1 MSATLSSPPKL
12 QFFTAGGIPLVG
24 GHLYTYAAGTT
35 TPLASYTDA
44 SGTTQ
49 NPVDIVLDSRGEAPN
64 GVWLN
69 GASYK
74 FVLASADAPAVAI
87 WTVDNI
93 NAQEAINDLLAFE
106 ALLAGSTG
114 STLVGFTQ
122 TGPGTT
128 RTVQSKLSD
137 SYSVADFGFSTSAS
151 AAANTTAFANAW
163 NISRQLTI
171 PAGTYNVGALPNFAI
186 LGARIYGI
194 GRVVLNITGAGPG
207 LVVDAGAAP
216 STTVVQDIVIDN
228 LTINCTGAA
237 TIGVFIRGIT
247 HSQFNRLRPINFPAY
262 AMLCNF
268 MVSNSFYDFC
278 HSGNEP
284 GITVPSVI
292 GVGLGKRNVGE
303 QCSNCTWI
311 NPVIEG
317 TSGNGL
323 VLDEAAASVFIGG
336 TVEGCGY
343 TSGYGGILI
352 GSNSFDNTFI
362 NMDLEANGILGDATT
377 FHVKCAGLR
386 TSFVNL
392 FADAGEGNVPPST
405 AGSPLI
411 WIYGGNSTAFF
422 GGSIQSLKIE
432 AGVKNTVTN
441 SLAYNIGAATGT
453 ITDAGTNTRH
463 IQLYSVNPGTTL
475 PDSYVTKSTWT
486 PVATSLTIVGTPT
499 YVGTFERIG
508 DFVSFTIRVTS
519 TTSTAATA
527 GATSFSTPTSTVVAG
542 TCVAAS
548 NVTALGFGTG
558 LVNSNVIYVP
568 TWAASADVVIT
579 GQYFAA

>member
-1 MSATLSSPPKL
+1 MSAYLTPNPLM
-12 QFFTAGGIPLVG
+12 QFFDVTGAPLYLG
-24 GHLYTYAAGTT
+24 TLETFAAGTS
-35 TPLASYTDA
+35 TPLATYTDFSA
-44 SGTTQ
+44 AIANPTTITL
-49 NPVDIVLDSRGEAPN
+49 NTRGEAA
-64 GVWLN
+64 VWL
-69 GASYK
+69 GPAAYK
-74 FVLASADAPAVAI
+74 FTLRDAAGVLI
-87 WTVDNI
+87 WTADNI
-93 NAQEAINDLLAFE
+93 TTQD
-106 ALLAGSTG
+106 ALLALAAFETLLAGGTG

-151 AAANTTAFANAW
+151 ATANATAFVTAW
-163 NISRQLTI
+163 NVSRQLTI
-171 PAGTYNVGALPNFAI
+171 PAGTYNVTGLPNFAVR
-186 LGARIYGI
+186 GARIQGI

-207 LVVDAGAAP
+207 LIVDAGAAP

-278 HSGNEP
+278 YSGNEP

-292 GVGLGKRNVGE
+292 GVGLGLRNAGE
-303 QCSNCTWI
+303 QCADCTWI

-317 TSGNGL
+317 ASGNGL
-323 VLDEAAASVFIGG
+323 VLDETYENTFVGG
-336 TVEGCGY
+336 TIEGCGY
-343 TSGYGGILI
+343 TTGYGGILI
-352 GSNSFDNTFI
+352 GPNNTQNTFI
-362 NMDLEANGILGDATT
+362 GTALEANGIVADATT
-377 FHVKCAGLR
+377 FHVKNAGLR
-386 TSFVNL
+386 TSFINIS
-392 FADAGEGNVPPST
+392 ADNTLSGLV
-405 AGSPLI
+405 
-411 WIYGGNSTAFF
+411 WMYGGNSAAFR
-422 GGSIQSLKIE
+422 GGQIHDLKVD
-432 AGVKNTVTN
+432 AGVRNTVTY
-441 SLAYNIGAATGT
+441 SLAYDGT
-453 ITDAGTNTRH
+453 ITNAGTDTRH
-463 IQLYSVNPGTTL
+463 IQLYNITGATTL
-475 PDSYVTKSTWT
+475 PDSYVTKSTYT
-486 PVATSLTIVGTPT
+486 PTVAGIAVVGTPT

-527 GATSFSTPTSTVVAG
+527 GTTTFSAPTSTVVAG

-548 NVTALGFGTG
+548 NVTALGLGTG
-558 LVNSNVIYVP
+558 LVNNNLIYVP
-568 TWAASADVVIT
+568 TWAASADIVIT

>member
-1 MSATLSSPPKL
+1 MSATLSPPPKL

-24 GHLYTYAAGTT
+24 GHLYTYKAGTV
-35 TPLASYTDA
+35 TPLATYTDA

-49 NPVDIVLDSRGEAPN
+49 NPVDIELDARGEAPN

-74 FVLASADAPAVAI
+74 FVLASADAPAVPI

-171 PAGTYNVGALPNFAI
+171 PAGTYNVTSLPNFAI
-186 LGARIYGI
+186 RGARIQGI

-207 LVVDAGAAP
+207 LVIDAGATPLA
-216 STTVVQDIVIDN
+216 SGGVVVQDIVIDN
-228 LTINCTGAA
+228 LTIDGVNSASGNV
-237 TIGVFIRGIT
+237 GVFIRGIT
-247 HSQFNRLRPINFPAY
+247 HSEFNRLRPINWIGS
-262 AMLCNF
+262 AMYCSF

-278 HSGNEP
+278 YSGNEA
-284 GITVPSVI
+284 GISILTAT
-292 GVGLGKRNVGE
+292 GLSLNYRGSTE
-303 QCSNCTWI
+303 QCADCTWI

-317 TSGNGL
+317 ATSFGI
-323 VLDEAAASVFIGG
+323 DIAAGVNNTFLGG

-343 TSGYGGILI
+343 IATGSGGAINLSSGA
-352 GSNSFDNTFI
+352 GQNTFTSTF
-362 NMDLEANGILGDATT
+362 LESNGISGNATT
-377 FHVKCAGLR
+377 FHIKDAGIR
-386 TSFVNL
+386 NSFYNIL
-392 FADAGEGNVPPST
+392 ADATLSPWIILLS
-405 AGSPLI
+405 GSNSALFS
-411 WIYGGNSTAFF
+411 GGQIANLR
-422 GGSIQSLKIE
+422 ID
-432 AGVKNTVTN
+432 AGVKNTVTTAV
-441 SLAYNIGAATGT
+441 AYTGT
-453 ITDAGTNTRH
+453 ITNAGTDTRH
-463 IQLYSVNPGTTL
+463 IQLFYVGSATTL

-486 PVATSLTIVGTPT
+486 PTVAGIAVVGTPT
-499 YVGTFERIG
+499 YTGTFERIG
-508 DFVSFTIRVTS
+508 DFVSFTIRATS
-519 TTSTAATA
+519 TTSTASTA
-527 GATSFSTPTSTVVAG
+527 GTTTFSTPTSTVVAG

-548 NVTALGFGTG
+548 GVTKLGLGTG
-558 LVNSNVIYVP
+558 LVDSSLIYVP

>member
-1 MSATLSSPPKL
+1 MSAYLTPNPLM
-12 QFFTAGGIPLVG
+12 QFFDITGAPLVSG
-24 GHLYTYAAGTT
+24 TLETFAAGTS
-35 TPLASYTDA
+35 TPLATYTEFNA
-44 SGTTQ
+44 AIANPTTITL
-49 NPVDIVLDSRGEAPN
+49 NARGEAA
-64 GVWLN
+64 VWL
-69 GASYK
+69 GPAAYK
-74 FVLASADAPAVAI
+74 FTLRDAAGVLI
-87 WTVDNI
+87 WTADNI
-93 NAQEAINDLLAFE
+93 TTQDALIALAAFE
-106 ALLAGSTG
+106 TLLAGSTG

-137 SYSVADFGFSTSAS
+137 SYSVADFGFSTSGS

-186 LGARIYGI
+186 LGARIQGI

-278 HSGNEP
+278 YSGNEP

-292 GVGLGKRNVGE
+292 GVGLGLRNAGE
-303 QCSNCTWI
+303 QCADCTFI
-311 NPVIEG
+311 NLVVEG

-323 VLDEAAASVFIGG
+323 VLDETASNTFIGG

-343 TSGYGGILI
+343 TTGYGGILI
-352 GSNSFDNTFI
+352 GANNTNNTFV
-362 NMDLEANGILGDATT
+362 NMFLEANGVVGDATT

-386 TSFVNL
+386 TTFVNL
-392 FADAGEGNVPPST
+392 FADAGEGYPAP
-405 AGSPLI
+405 AGTPLV
-411 WIYGGNSTAFF
+411 WIYGGNSTAFYS
-422 GGSIQSLKIE
+422 GSIQSLKIE

-441 SLAYNIGAATGT
+441 SLAYNTGAATGT

-463 IQLYSVNPGTTL
+463 IQLYNVGSGTTL

-486 PVATSLTIVGTPT
+486 PVATNLTIVGTPT

-527 GATSFSTPTSTVVAG
+527 GTTTFSAPTSTVVAG

-548 NVTALGFGTG
+548 NVTALGLGTG
-558 LVNSNVIYVP
+558 LVNNNLIYVP

>member
-1 MSATLSSPPKL
+1 MSATLSPPPKL

-35 TPLASYTDA
+35 TPLATYTDA

-49 NPVDIVLDSRGEAPN
+49 NPVDIVLDARGEAPN

-74 FVLASADAPAVAI
+74 FVLASADAPAVPI

-137 SYSVADFGFSTSAS
+137 SYSVADFGFSTSNNAT
-151 AAANTTAFANAW
+151 ANTTAFASAW
-163 NISRQLTI
+163 NVSRQLTI

-186 LGARIYGI
+186 LGTRIYGI

-262 AMLCNF
+262 AMLCQF

-278 HSGNEP
+278 YSGNEP
-284 GITVPSVI
+284 GVTVPSVI
-292 GVGLGKRNVGE
+292 GVGLGLRNANE
-303 QCSNCTWI
+303 QCADCTWVNLI
-311 NPVIEG
+311 IEG

-323 VLDEAAASVFIGG
+323 VLDETASNTFIGG
-336 TVEGCGY
+336 TVEGCG
-343 TSGYGGILI
+343 TVTGYGGILI
-352 GSNSFDNTFI
+352 GPNNSGNTFV
-362 NMDLEANGILGDATT
+362 NMFLEANGIGGDATT
-377 FHVKCAGLR
+377 FHVKCAGIR
-386 TSFVNL
+386 NAFVNL
-392 FADAGEGNVPPST
+392 YADDGTGYAT
-405 AGSPLI
+405 LHSPLVQ
-411 WIYGGNSTAFF
+411 IYGGNSTAFF
-422 GGSIQSLKIE
+422 GGSIDTLKIE

-441 SLAYNIGAATGT
+441 SLAYNLNGAGT

-463 IQLYSVNPGTTL
+463 IQLYNVNPGTTL

-486 PVATSLTIVGTPT
+486 PVATNLTIVGTPT

-527 GATSFSTPTSTVVAG
+527 GTTSFSTPTSTVVAG

-568 TWAASADVVIT
+568 TWAASADVIIT

>member
-1 MSATLSSPPKL
+1 MSAYLTPNPLM
-12 QFFTAGGIPLVG
+12 QFFDVTGAPLYLG
-24 GHLYTYAAGTT
+24 TLETFAAGTS
-35 TPLASYTDA
+35 TPLATYTDFSA
-44 SGTTQ
+44 AIANPTTITL
-49 NPVDIVLDSRGEAPN
+49 NTRGEAA
-64 GVWLN
+64 VWL
-69 GASYK
+69 GPAAYK
-74 FVLASADAPAVAI
+74 FTLRDAAGVLI
-87 WTVDNI
+87 WTADNI
-93 NAQEAINDLLAFE
+93 TTQDALLALAAFE
-106 ALLAGSTG
+106 ATLAGGTG

-186 LGARIYGI
+186 LGARIQGI

-207 LVVDAGAAP
+207 LVVDAGAPP
-216 STTVVQDIVIDN
+216 STTVVQDVVIDN

-268 MVSNSFYDFC
+268 MVSNSFYEFC

-284 GITVPSVI
+284 GIITPSVI
-292 GVGLGKRNVGE
+292 GVGLGLRNAGE

-317 TSGNGL
+317 ASGNGL
-323 VLDEAAASVFIGG
+323 VLDEATMNTFVGG
-336 TVEGCGY
+336 TIEGNGY
-343 TSGYGGILI
+343 TTGYGGILI
-352 GSNSFDNTFI
+352 GPNNAENTFVG
-362 NMDLEANGILGDATT
+362 MDLEANGILGDATT
-377 FHVKCAGLR
+377 FHIKNAGLR
-386 TSFVNL
+386 TSFINVL
-392 FADAGEGNVPPST
+392 ADNTLSGLV
-405 AGSPLI
+405 
-411 WIYGGNSTAFF
+411 WMYGGNSAAFH
-422 GGSIQSLKIE
+422 GGEIYNLRID
-432 AGVKNTVTN
+432 AGVKNTVTYG
-441 SLAYNIGAATGT
+441 LAYSGAITNNGT
-453 ITDAGTNTRH
+453 DTRH
-463 IQLYSVNPGTTL
+463 IQLFNVTGATTL

-486 PVATSLTIVGTPT
+486 PVATNLTIVGTPT

-519 TTSTAATA
+519 TTTTAATA
-527 GATSFSTPTSTVVAG
+527 GATSFSAPTSTVVAG

-548 NVTALGFGTG
+548 NVTAIGYGTG

>member
-1 MSATLSSPPKL
+1 MSATLSPPPKL

-35 TPLASYTDA
+35 TPLATYTDA

-49 NPVDIVLDSRGEAPN
+49 NPVDIELDARGEAPN

-74 FVLASADAPAVAI
+74 FVLASADAPAVPI

-93 NAQEAINDLLAFE
+93 EAQEAINDLLAFE

-171 PAGTYNVGALPNFAI
+171 PAGTYNVTSLPNFAV
-186 LGARIYGI
+186 LGTRIYGI

-284 GITVPSVI
+284 GLVTPSVI
-292 GVGLGKRNVGE
+292 GVGLGLRNAGE

-311 NPVIEG
+311 NLIIEG

-323 VLDEAAASVFIGG
+323 VLDEAIMNTFVGG
-336 TVEGCGY
+336 TVEGNGF

-352 GSNSFDNTFI
+352 GPNNSENTFI
-362 NMDLEANGILGDATT
+362 GMDLEANGILGDATT
-377 FHVKCAGLR
+377 FHIKNSGLR
-386 TSFVNL
+386 TSFINVL
-392 FADAGEGNVPPST
+392 ADNTLSGLV
-405 AGSPLI
+405 
-411 WIYGGNSTAFF
+411 WMYGGNSAAFH
-422 GGSIQSLKIE
+422 GGEIYNLQID
-432 AGVKNTVTN
+432 AGVKNTVTYG
-441 SLAYNIGAATGT
+441 LGYNGT
-453 ITDAGTNTRH
+453 ITNNGTDTRH
-463 IQLYSVNPGTTL
+463 IQLFNITGATTL

-486 PVATSLTIVGTPT
+486 PVATNLTIVGTPT

-527 GATSFSTPTSTVVAG
+527 GTTSFSTPTSTVVAG

>member
-1 MSATLSSPPKL
+1 
-12 QFFTAGGIPLVG
+12 
-24 GHLYTYAAGTT
+24 
-35 TPLASYTDA
+35 
-44 SGTTQ
+44 
-49 NPVDIVLDSRGEAPN
+49 
-64 GVWLN
+64 VWLN
-69 GASYK
+69 GAAYK
-74 FVLASADAPAVAI
+74 FVLASADAPAVPI

-93 NAQEAINDLLAFE
+93 EAQEAINDLLAFE

-137 SYSVADFGFSTSAS
+137 SYSVADFGFSTSGS

-163 NISRQLTI
+163 NVSRQLTI
-171 PAGTYNVGALPNFAI
+171 PAGTYNVTSLPNFAI

-284 GITVPSVI
+284 GLVTPSVI
-292 GVGLGKRNVGE
+292 GVGLGLRNAGE

-311 NPVIEG
+311 NLIIEG

-323 VLDEAAASVFIGG
+323 VLDETAMNTFVGG
-336 TVEGCGY
+336 TVEGNGF

-352 GSNSFDNTFI
+352 GPNNSENTFI
-362 NMDLEANGILGDATT
+362 GMDLEANGILGDATT
-377 FHVKCAGLR
+377 FHIKNSGLR
-386 TSFVNL
+386 TSFINVL
-392 FADAGEGNVPPST
+392 ADNTLSGLV
-405 AGSPLI
+405 
-411 WIYGGNSTAFF
+411 WMYGGNSAAFH
-422 GGSIQSLKIE
+422 GGEIYNLQID
-432 AGVKNTVTN
+432 AGVKNTVTYG
-441 SLAYNIGAATGT
+441 LGYNGT
-453 ITDAGTNTRH
+453 ITNNGTDTRH
-463 IQLYSVNPGTTL
+463 IQLFNITGATTL

-486 PVATSLTIVGTPT
+486 PVATNLTIVGTPT

-527 GATSFSTPTSTVVAG
+527 GTTSFSTPTSTVVAG

>member
-1 MSATLSSPPKL
+1 MSATLSPPPKL

-35 TPLASYTDA
+35 TPLATYTDA

-49 NPVDIVLDSRGEAPN
+49 NPVDIELDARGEAPN

-74 FVLASADAPAVAI
+74 FVLASADAPAVPI

-93 NAQEAINDLLAFE
+93 EAQEAINDLLAFE

-122 TGPGTT
+122 NGPGTT

-151 AAANTTAFANAW
+151 AAANATAFVNAW
-163 NISRQLTI
+163 NISKQLTI
-171 PAGTYNVGALPNFAI
+171 PAGTYNVTGLPNFAT
-186 LGARIYGI
+186 LGARIQGI
-194 GRVVLNITGAGPG
+194 GKVVLNITGAGPG
-207 LVVDAGAAP
+207 LIVDAG
-216 STTVVQDIVIDN
+216 TTAGVVVQNIVIDN

-284 GITVPSVI
+284 GIITPSVI
-292 GVGLGKRNVGE
+292 GVGLGLRNVNE
-303 QCSNCTWI
+303 QCADCTFVNLI
-311 NPVIEG
+311 VEG

-323 VLDEAAASVFIGG
+323 VLDETASNTFIGG
-336 TVEGCGY
+336 TVEGCG
-343 TSGYGGILI
+343 TVTGYGGILI
-352 GSNSFDNTFI
+352 GPNNSGNTFVD
-362 NMDLEANGILGDATT
+362 MFLEANGIGGDATT
-377 FHVKCAGLR
+377 FHVKCAGIR
-386 TSFVNL
+386 NTFVNL
-392 FADAGEGNVPPST
+392 FADSGTGYAT
-405 AGSPLI
+405 LHSPLV

-422 GGSIQSLKIE
+422 GGSIDTLKID

-441 SLAYNIGAATGT
+441 SLAYNLNGTGT

-463 IQLYSVNPGTTL
+463 IQLYNVGSATTL
-475 PDSYVTKSTWT
+475 PDSYVTKNTWT
-486 PVATSLTIVGTPT
+486 PVPASLVVVGTPT
-499 YVGTFERIG
+499 YTGTYERVG
-508 DFVSFTIRVTS
+508 DLVSFTIRVTS

-527 GATSFSTPTSTVVAG
+527 GSTSFTAPTSTVVSG

-548 NVTALGFGTG
+548 AVTAVGYGTG
-558 LVNSNVIYVP
+558 LVSSNVIYVP
-568 TWAASADVVIT
+568 TWAASADVIIT

>member
-1 MSATLSSPPKL
+1 MSATLSPPPKL

-35 TPLASYTDA
+35 TPLATYTSS

-74 FVLASADAPAVAI
+74 FVLASADAPAVPI

-122 TGPGTT
+122 NGPGTT

-171 PAGTYNVGALPNFAI
+171 PAGTYSVTSLPNFAI
-186 LGARIYGI
+186 RGARIQGI

-207 LVVDAGAAP
+207 IVVDAGAAP
-216 STTVVQDIVIDN
+216 STTVVSDIVIDN
-228 LTINCTGAA
+228 LTIDGVNSAA
-237 TIGVFIRGIT
+237 GNVGVFIRGIT
-247 HSQFNRLRPINFPAY
+247 HSQFNRLRPINWIGS
-262 AMLCNF
+262 AMYCSY

-278 HSGNEP
+278 YSGNEP
-284 GITVPSVI
+284 GISVLTSI
-292 GVGLGKRNVGE
+292 GISLTNRNALDA
-303 QCSNCTWI
+303 CSNCTWI

-317 TSGNGL
+317 TQANGI
-323 VLDEAAASVFIGG
+323 AADAAIANTFVGG
-336 TVEGCGY
+336 TVEGNGY
-343 TSGYGGILI
+343 ITGYGGIFL
-352 GSNSFDNTFI
+352 GANTAENSFIGT
-362 NMDLEANGILGDATT
+362 DLESNGIIGDATT
-377 FHVKCAGLR
+377 FHIKNAGIR
-386 TSFVNL
+386 NSFINI
-392 FADAGEGNVPPST
+392 FADNVL
-405 AGSPLI
+405 SPLV
-411 WIYGGNSTAFF
+411 WINGGNSTNIL
-422 GGSIQSLKIE
+422 GGQIADLKIA
-432 AGVKNTVTN
+432 AGVKNTVATA
-441 SLAYNIGAATGT
+441 LAYNGT
-453 ITDAGTNTRH
+453 ITDAGTDTRF
-463 IQLYSVNPGTTL
+463 IQRYAITSATTL
-475 PDSYVTKSTWT
+475 PDSYVTKGTWT
-486 PVATSLTIVGTPT
+486 PTVAGIAVVGTPT
-499 YVGTFERIG
+499 YTGTYERIG

-519 TTSTAATA
+519 TTSTASTA
-527 GATSFSTPTSTVVAG
+527 GTTTFSTPTSTVVSG

-548 NVTALGFGTG
+548 GVTKLGLGTG
-558 LVNSNVIYVP
+558 LVDSSLTYPP

-579 GQYFAA
+579 GQYFAV

>member
-1 MSATLSSPPKL
+1 MSATLTPPPKL

-24 GHLYTYAAGTT
+24 GHLYTYAAGTS
-35 TPLASYTDA
+35 TPLASYTSA
-44 SGTTQ
+44 SGVTQ
-49 NPVDIVLDSRGEAPN
+49 NPTDIVLDSRGETPN

-74 FVLASADAPAVAI
+74 FVLADAAATPVVI

-137 SYSVADFGFSTSAS
+137 SYSVADFGFLPSAS

-171 PAGTYNVGALPNFAI
+171 PAGTYNVTSLPNFAI
-186 LGARIYGI
+186 RGARIQGI

-207 LVVDAGAAP
+207 LVIDAGAAP

-228 LTINCTGAA
+228 LTIDGVNSASGNV
-237 TIGVFIRGIT
+237 GVFIRGIT
-247 HSQFNRLRPINFPAY
+247 HSEFNRLRPINWIGS
-262 AMLCNF
+262 AMYCSF

-278 HSGNEP
+278 YSGNEP
-284 GITVPSVI
+284 GITVLTAT
-292 GVGLGKRNVGE
+292 GLSLNARNAGE
-303 QCSNCTWI
+303 QCADCTWI

-317 TSGNGL
+317 ATTYGIDIASGVNNTF
-323 VLDEAAASVFIGG
+323 VGG
-336 TVEGCGY
+336 TVEGNGY
-343 TSGYGGILI
+343 IATGSGGAINLSSGAGQNIFI
-352 GSNSFDNTFI
+352 STF
-362 NMDLEANGILGDATT
+362 LEANGILGDATT
-377 FHVKCAGLR
+377 FHIKDAGIR
-386 TSFVNL
+386 NSFYNIL
-392 FADAGEGNVPPST
+392 ADATLSPWIILLS
-405 AGSPLI
+405 GSNSALFS
-411 WIYGGNSTAFF
+411 GGQIANLR
-422 GGSIQSLKIE
+422 ID
-432 AGVKNTVTN
+432 AGVSNTVTTAV
-441 SLAYNIGAATGT
+441 AYTGT
-453 ITDAGTNTRH
+453 ITNNGTDTRH
-463 IQLYSVNPGTTL
+463 IQLFNVGIATTL
-475 PDSYVTKSTWT
+475 PDSYITKGTWT
-486 PVATSLTIVGTPT
+486 PVATSLAIVGTPT

-508 DFVSFTIRVTS
+508 DFVNFTIFITS

-527 GATSFSTPTSTVVAG
+527 GLTTFSTPTPTIVAG
-542 TCVAAS
+542 TCAAAS
-548 NVTALGFGTG
+548 NTSTLGLGTG
-558 LVNSNVIYVP
+558 LVNNNLIYVP
-568 TWAASADVVIT
+568 TWGASVAIVVT

>member
-1 MSATLSSPPKL
+1 MSAYLTPNPLM
-12 QFFTAGGIPLVG
+12 QFFDITGAPLYLG
-24 GHLYTYAAGTT
+24 TLETFAAGTS
-35 TPLASYTDA
+35 TPLATYTDFSA
-44 SGTTQ
+44 AIANPTTITL
-49 NPVDIVLDSRGEAPN
+49 NTRGEAA
-64 GVWLN
+64 VWL
-69 GASYK
+69 GPAAYK
-74 FVLASADAPAVAI
+74 FTLRDAAGVLI
-87 WTVDNI
+87 WTADNI
-93 NAQEAINDLLAFE
+93 TTQDALLALAAFE

-186 LGARIYGI
+186 LGARIQGI

-207 LVVDAGAAP
+207 LVVDAGATPLA
-216 STTVVQDIVIDN
+216 SGGVVVQDIVIDN

-262 AMLCNF
+262 AMLCEF

-292 GVGLGKRNVGE
+292 GVGLGKRGANE

-311 NPVIEG
+311 NPIIEG

-323 VLDEAAASVFIGG
+323 VLDEAAASVFVGG

-343 TSGYGGILI
+343 TAGYGGILI
-352 GSNSFDNTFI
+352 GSNSIDNTFI

-386 TSFVNL
+386 TSFVNI
-392 FADAGEGNVPPST
+392 FADDGQGYVAPST

-422 GGSIQSLKIE
+422 GGSIDTLKIE

-441 SLAYNIGAATGT
+441 SLAYNLNGAGT

-463 IQLYSVNPGTTL
+463 IQLYNVNPGTTL

-527 GATSFSTPTSTVVAG
+527 GTTSFSTPTSTVVAG

-568 TWAASADVVIT
+568 TWAASADVIIT

>member
-1 MSATLSSPPKL
+1 MSATLTPPPKL

-24 GHLYTYAAGTT
+24 GHLYTYAAGTS
-35 TPLASYTDA
+35 TPLASYTSA
-44 SGTTQ
+44 SGVTQ
-49 NPVDIVLDSRGEAPN
+49 NPTDIVLDSRGETPN

-74 FVLASADAPAVAI
+74 FVLADAAATPVVI

-137 SYSVADFGFSTSAS
+137 SYSVADFGFLTSAS

-171 PAGTYNVGALPNFAI
+171 PAGTYNVTSLPNFAI
-186 LGARIYGI
+186 RGARIQGI

-207 LVVDAGAAP
+207 LVIDAGAAP

-228 LTINCTGAA
+228 LTIDGVNSASGNV
-237 TIGVFIRGIT
+237 GVFIRGIT
-247 HSQFNRLRPINFPAY
+247 HSEFNRLRPINWIGS
-262 AMLCNF
+262 AMYCSF

-278 HSGNEP
+278 YSGNEP
-284 GITVPSVI
+284 GITVLTAT
-292 GVGLGKRNVGE
+292 GLSLNARNAGE
-303 QCSNCTWI
+303 QCADCTWI

-317 TSGNGL
+317 ATTYGIDIASGVNNTF
-323 VLDEAAASVFIGG
+323 VGG
-336 TVEGCGY
+336 TVEGNGY
-343 TSGYGGILI
+343 IATGSGGAINLSSGAGQNIFI
-352 GSNSFDNTFI
+352 STF
-362 NMDLEANGILGDATT
+362 LEANGILGDATT
-377 FHVKCAGLR
+377 FHIKDAGIR
-386 TSFVNL
+386 NSFYNIL
-392 FADAGEGNVPPST
+392 ADATLSPWIILLS
-405 AGSPLI
+405 GSNSALFS
-411 WIYGGNSTAFF
+411 GGQIANLR
-422 GGSIQSLKIE
+422 ID
-432 AGVKNTVTN
+432 AGVSNTVTTAV
-441 SLAYNIGAATGT
+441 AYTGT
-453 ITDAGTNTRH
+453 ITNNGTATRH
-463 IQLYSVNPGTTL
+463 IQLFNVGIATTL
-475 PDSYVTKSTWT
+475 PDSYITKGTWT
-486 PVATSLTIVGTPT
+486 PVATSLAIVGTPT

-508 DFVSFTIRVTS
+508 DFVNFTIFITS

-527 GATSFSTPTSTVVAG
+527 GLTTFSTPTPTIVAG
-542 TCVAAS
+542 TCAAAS
-548 NVTALGFGTG
+548 NISTLGLGTG
-558 LVNSNVIYVP
+558 LVNNNLIYVP
-568 TWAASADVVIT
+568 TWGASVAIVVT

>member
-1 MSATLSSPPKL
+1 MSATLSPPPKL

-24 GHLYTYAAGTT
+24 GHLYTYEAGTV
-35 TPLASYTDA
+35 TPLATYTDA
-44 SGTTQ
+44 SGTTE
-49 NPVDIVLDSRGEAPN
+49 NPVDIELDARGEAPN

-74 FVLASADAPAVAI
+74 FVLASADAPAVPI

-93 NAQEAINDLLAFE
+93 EAQEAINDLLAFE

-186 LGARIYGI
+186 LGARIQGI

-207 LVVDAGAAP
+207 LVVDAGATAGV
-216 STTVVQDIVIDN
+216 VVQDIVIDN

-262 AMLCNF
+262 AMLCQF

-284 GITVPSVI
+284 GIITPSVI
-292 GVGLGKRNVGE
+292 GVGLGLRNANE

-323 VLDEAAASVFIGG
+323 VLDEAAASVFVGG

-343 TSGYGGILI
+343 TAGYGGILI
-352 GSNSFDNTFI
+352 GSNSIDNTFI

-377 FHVKCAGLR
+377 FHVKCAGIR
-386 TSFVNL
+386 TSFVNI
-392 FADAGEGNVPPST
+392 FADDGQGYVAPST

-422 GGSIQSLKIE
+422 GGSIDTLKIE

-441 SLAYNIGAATGT
+441 SLAYNLNGAGT
-453 ITDAGTNTRH
+453 ITDAGTDTRH
-463 IQLYSVNPGTTL
+463 IQLYNVNSGTTL
-475 PDSYVTKSTWT
+475 PDSYITKSTYT
-486 PVATSLTIVGTPT
+486 PTVAGITIAGAGVPT

-508 DFVSFTIRVTS
+508 DFVSFTIRVTC
-519 TTSTAATA
+519 TTTTAATA
-527 GATSFSTPTSTVVAG
+527 GTTSFSAPTSTVVAG

-568 TWAASADVVIT
+568 TWAASADVIIT

>member
-1 MSATLSSPPKL
+1 MSATLSPPPKL

-35 TPLASYTDA
+35 TPLATYTDA

-49 NPVDIVLDSRGEAPN
+49 NPVDIELDARGEAPN

-74 FVLASADAPAVAI
+74 FVLASADAPAVPI

-93 NAQEAINDLLAFE
+93 EAQEAINDLLAFE

-186 LGARIYGI
+186 LGARIQGI

-207 LVVDAGAAP
+207 LVVDAGAPP

-262 AMLCNF
+262 AMLCQF

-284 GITVPSVI
+284 GLVTPSVI
-292 GVGLGKRNVGE
+292 GVGLGLRNANE
-303 QCSNCTWI
+303 KCADCTFV
-311 NPVIEG
+311 NLVVEG

-323 VLDEAAASVFIGG
+323 VLDEADSNTFVGG
-336 TVEGCGY
+336 TVEGNGY
-343 TSGYGGILI
+343 TTGYGGILI
-352 GSNSFDNTFI
+352 GPNNIGNTFI
-362 NMDLEANGILGDATT
+362 NMFLEANGIVGDATT
-377 FHVKCAGLR
+377 FHLKCAGIR
-386 TSFVNL
+386 TTFVNL
-392 FADAGEGNVPPST
+392 FADDGTGYSPP

-422 GGSIQSLKIE
+422 GGSIDTLKID

-441 SLAYNIGAATGT
+441 SLAYNLNGAGT

-463 IQLYSVNPGTTL
+463 IQLYNVNSGTTL
-475 PDSYVTKSTWT
+475 PDSYITKSTWT
-486 PVATSLTIVGTPT
+486 PVATNLTIVGTPT

-527 GATSFSTPTSTVVAG
+527 GTTSFSTPTSTVVAG

-548 NVTALGFGTG
+548 NVTAIGYGTG

-568 TWAASADVVIT
+568 TWAASADVIIT

>member
-1 MSATLSSPPKL
+1 MSAYLTPNPLM
-12 QFFTAGGIPLVG
+12 QFFDVTGAPLYLG
-24 GHLYTYAAGTT
+24 TLETFAAGTS
-35 TPLASYTDA
+35 TPLATYTDFSA
-44 SGTTQ
+44 AIANPTTITL
-49 NPVDIVLDSRGEAPN
+49 NTRGEAA
-64 GVWLN
+64 VWL
-69 GASYK
+69 GPAAYK
-74 FVLASADAPAVAI
+74 FTLRDAAGVLI
-87 WTVDNI
+87 WTADNI
-93 NAQEAINDLLAFE
+93 TTQDALLALAAFE
-106 ALLAGSTG
+106 ATLAGSTG

-137 SYSVADFGFSTSAS
+137 SYSVADFGFLPSAS

-186 LGARIYGI
+186 LGARIQGI

-207 LVVDAGAAP
+207 LVVDAGAPP

-284 GITVPSVI
+284 GLVTPSVI
-292 GVGLGKRNVGE
+292 GVGLGLRNANE
-303 QCSNCTWI
+303 KCADCTFV
-311 NPVIEG
+311 NLVVEG

-323 VLDEAAASVFIGG
+323 VLDEADSNTFVGG
-336 TVEGCGY
+336 TVEGNGF
-343 TSGYGGILI
+343 TTGYGGILI
-352 GSNSFDNTFI
+352 GPNNIGNTFI
-362 NMDLEANGILGDATT
+362 NMFLEANGIVGDATT
-377 FHVKCAGLR
+377 FHLKCAGIR
-386 TSFVNL
+386 TTFVNL
-392 FADAGEGNVPPST
+392 FADDGTGST
-405 AGSPLI
+405 PGSPLI

-422 GGSIQSLKIE
+422 GGSIDTLKIE

-441 SLAYNIGAATGT
+441 SLAYNLNGAGT
-453 ITDAGTNTRH
+453 ITDAGTDTRH
-463 IQLYSVNPGTTL
+463 IQLYNVNSGTTL

-486 PVATSLTIVGTPT
+486 PVATNLTIVGTPT

-519 TTSTAATA
+519 TTTTAATA
-527 GATSFSTPTSTVVAG
+527 GTTSFSTPTSTVVAG

-548 NVTALGFGTG
+548 NVTAIGYGTG

-568 TWAASADVVIT
+568 TWAASADVIIT